1 MVGGVIPAWAE
12 EITFDFEDSSAHR
25 TGGNNSYTETT
36 NSYTENGASISL
48 TYADAVTSGSPLNG
62 NANVLGRI
70 AKSTKNSPVVLLGP
84 IDISGN
90 KVTSIS
96 YKIKGVS
103 AMKMVVE
110 WSTDNS
116 TWNSIQS
123 LNSLPTSNTTE
134 TISDLNITGTNLYIR
149 FTVSVSSAASSRID
163 FQLDDIIITH
173 EANTIPI
180 SSISFDKTSATI
192 DVGGNTTITP
202 TILPA
207 NTTETAVWES
217 NNTKVATVS
226 NGVVTGVAVGSATI
240 TLISPSDNA
249 INATCSVTVF
259 EDSRTAV
266 NLSSFAATQSTL
278 VVGNTTTT
286 TVTNN
291 QDGWTAAYTYSS
303 DDESVATVSSSGII
317 TAVAKGTANITV
329 ALNVDPEDAT
339 YKAGAT
345 NSISIPITVKNPSHT
360 ATFSVNGNTSRTALV
375 EEGEDVS
382 FPTEIDDIDSKKFV
396 GWYSSSYANATI
408 APTFITSA
416 IMGDADVTYYAVFA
430 SSSTTADEL
439 TTATFGSPS
448 GYTSWSN
455 KSTTDGSSAIYAGNS
470 TTSSGSAIQ
479 INNNSTSGIVSTTSG
494 GKVKKI
500 EIEWNSSTTSGRTLD
515 IYGKNTAYSSATDLY
530 DADTRG
536 TKLGSI
542 VKGTSTELTIDGDY
556 AFIGLRSNDGAM
568 YLQKVTITW
577 NNSSDYI
584 TNLTKYALSFSNP
597 TGGTIEVKNGEDDV
611 TTGETFYAGTS
622 LDIEAT
628 PSTGYTFDSW
638 TATAGT
644 IGNSASATT
653 TFTTA
658 ESASTLS
665 AIFTL
670 NSHTLSTSATNGSLA
685 VTVDDEVWDGS
696 SEIPYGATV
705 IITPTPSSSDYVFST
720 WTSDDIPGLVVND
733 NPLEFTMPDNDVNV
747 SAYFAVNTPFDIT
760 VDDKIVGGTISADKT
775 SAKTGVKVVLS
786 YSVDEGYRFDSWTV
800 LDKDEND
807 VSVNYDS
814 ENEEYYFIMPESNVE
829 VSATLKRVY
838 TITYKVTGV
847 ADDVRIVDAGST
859 LDVSAPAE
867 GPAYTFA
874 GWSTSNDITSTPSFT
889 SAVAVN
895 SDMTLYAIYATQVG
909 GTFYQKVTATNE
921 IEDGEYLI
929 VYEEDNIAFDGSL
942 STLDAASN
950 IISVTITDGTIPSNT
965 TTDASN
971 FTIEASNGYIKSA
984 SGKYIGRDSNK
995 NGMDTDDSGL
1005 ANTITIN
1012 DGNAVITGAGGYC
1025 LRFNSSTGS
1034 GNYRFRYYSSTSQQP
1049 IQLYKKVSQAAIYTL
1064 GEKETV
1070 TVSSAGYATYCSNKA
1085 LDFSKADD
1093 GLKAYIVTSDGA
1105 TTDYTQVNAVPAS
1118 TGLLLKADEGT
1129 YNVLVVSQGNTD
1141 VTDNKLVG
1149 VLANTGINAT
1159 DNKKTNYVLRKTAQY
1174 GVGFYKVTAHNDG
1187 QADFT
1192 VKANSA
1198 YLSVALSAG
1207 AREFIGLIDD
1217 ETTAIDGA
1225 SLKQN
1230 TESRKQIFDLQ
1241 GRRVNNPQQGIY
1253 IVNGKKVVIK

>member
-1 MVGGVIPAWAE
+1 MVGGVIPAWATDVTYT
-12 EITFDFEDSSAHR
+12 ITSKTAVSTTGTAPTGSSAKF
-25 TGGNNSYTETT
+25 NST
-36 NSYTENGASISL
+36 S
-48 TYADAVTSGSPLNG
+48 ADGVEQLTSGKSQTLTLKNYNG
-62 NANVLGRI
+62 YTITKLKLSM
-70 AKSTKNSPVVLLGP
+70 KSNSSKGQGTL
-84 IDISGN
+84 
-90 KVTSIS
+90 S
-96 YKIKGVS
+96 YSTDGGSTYTYIIGSASEGVNFNNTFWYGS
-103 AMKMVVE
+103 
-110 WSTDNS
+110 WSTSYVD
-116 TWNSIQS
+116 
-123 LNSLPTSNTTE
+123 
-134 TISDLNITGTNLYIR
+134 ITKDVQI
-149 FTVSVSSAASSRID
+149 VASSS
-163 FQLDDIIITH
+163 DIIIKVAATVNSLYC
-173 EANTIPI
+173 ASYTITYEPTSVPI
-180 SSISFDKTSATI
+180 TNISFDKTSATI

-217 NNTKVATVS
+217 DNTKVATVS

-240 TLISPSDNA
+240 TLKSPSDNT
-249 INATCSVTVF
+249 IKETCSVTVF

-291 QDGWTAAYTYSS
+291 QDGWTVAYTYSS

-329 ALNVDPEDAT
+329 ALNVDPKDAT

-360 ATFSVNGNTSRTALV
+360 VTFSVNGNTSRTALV
-375 EEGEDVS
+375 EEGEDVP

-430 SSSTTADEL
+430 SISTITDEL
-439 TTATFGSPS
+439 TAATFGSS
-448 GYTSWSN
+448 NNSYTSWSN
-455 KSTTDGSSAIYAGNS
+455 KSATDGSSAIYAGNS
-470 TTSSGSAIQ
+470 KTYSSSAIQ

-500 EIEWNSSTTSGRTLD
+500 EIEWNSLTSSGNTLD

-530 DADTRG
+530 DADTQG

-556 AFIGLRSNDGAM
+556 AYIGMRSNDGAM
-568 YLQKVTITW
+568 YIQKITVTW
-577 NNSSDYI
+577 EDASDYI

-597 TGGTIEVKNGEDDV
+597 TSGTIEVKNGEADV
-611 TTGETFYAGTS
+611 TTGDTFYAGTS
-622 LDIEAT
+622 LDIVAT

-638 TATAGT
+638 TATAGA
-644 IGNSASATT
+644 IGNSTSATT
-653 TFTTA
+653 TFNTA

-665 AIFTL
+665 ATFTL
-670 NSHTLSTSATNGSLA
+670 NRHILSTSATNGSLA
-685 VTVDDEVWDGS
+685 VTVDGEDWDGS
-696 SEIPYGATV
+696 SEIPYGASVT
-705 IITPTPSSSDYVFST
+705 ITPTPSSSDYVFST

-747 SAYFAVNTPFDIT
+747 SAYFAVNTSFDIT

-786 YSVDEGYRFDSWTV
+786 YTVDEGYRFDSWIV
-800 LDKDEND
+800 LDKNEND

-829 VSATLKRVY
+829 VSATFQRVY
-838 TITYKVTGV
+838 TITYKVTGE

-859 LDVSAPAE
+859 LDISAPAE
-867 GPAYTFA
+867 GPAYSFA
-874 GWSTSNDITSTPSFT
+874 GWSTSNDITSTPSFA

-909 GTFYQKVTATNE
+909 GTFYQKVTATSQVT
-921 IEDGEYLI
+921 DGEYLI
-929 VYEEDNIAFDGSL
+929 VYENGNRAFDGSL
-942 STLDAASN
+942 ETLDKK
-950 IISVTITDGTIPSNT
+950 D
-965 TTDASN
+965 
-971 FTIEASNGYIKSA
+971 NGI
-984 SGKYIGRDSNK
+984 
-995 NGMDTDDSGL
+995 
-1005 ANTITIN
+1005 ANLTIN
-1012 DGNAVITGAGGYC
+1012 DGIIESSDNLNNGTFTYNATDKTLKSKSGYYIGQTSSNANGLETSNETKYTNDITIEDNGDATIISGGTY
-1025 LRFNSSTGS
+1025 LRYNSASDQA
-1034 GNYRFRYYSSTSQQP
+1034 RFRYFKSASYTNQKP
-1049 IQLYKKVSQAAIYTL
+1049 IQLYKKVSQTAIYTL

-1070 TVSSAGYATYCSNKA
+1070 TVTSAGYATYCSNKA

-1118 TGLLLKADEGT
+1118 TGLLLKANAGT
-1129 YNVLVVSQGNTD
+1129 YNVLVVSQGNTN

-1149 VLANTGINAT
+1149 VLANTGIYAT
-1159 DNKKTNYVLRKTAQY
+1159 DNKKTNYVLLKTAQY
-1174 GVGFYKVTAHNDG
+1174 GVGFYRVTDHKDG

-1198 YLSVALSAG
+1198 YLSVALNAG

-1230 TESRKQIFDLQ
+1230 AESRKQIFDLQ